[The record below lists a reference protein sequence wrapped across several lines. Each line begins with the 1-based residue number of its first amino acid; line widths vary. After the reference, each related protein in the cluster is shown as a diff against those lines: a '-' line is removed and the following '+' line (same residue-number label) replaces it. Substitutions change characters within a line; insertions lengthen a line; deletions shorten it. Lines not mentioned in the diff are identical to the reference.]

1 MTNRRDFIRT
11 AALAGIV
18 TSLSPRM
25 LSAHEAAQP
34 FEPAHKRAL
43 RIAHITDVHM
53 LDQPNANTCF
63 TRVIREINA
72 MGDKPDFIINTGDSV
87 MDENKQT
94 REAVEARWQAWT
106 GIMDREN
113 KLPYTAR
120 SVITMLGTAPMPHW
134 MPSIKKTNVMASNG
148 LWTC

>member
-11 AALAGIV
+11 AALAGVV

-25 LSAHEAAQP
+25 LLAHEAAQP
-34 FEPAHKRAL
+34 FEPARKRAL

-72 MGDKPDFIINTGDSV
+72 LGDKPDFIINTGDSV

-94 REAVEARWQAWT
+94 RETVEARWQAWT
-106 GIMDREN
+106 NVMSREN
-113 KLPYTAR
+113 KLPFRAQAC
-120 SVITMLGTAPMPHW
+120 VLQA
-134 MPSIKKTNVMASNG
+134 
-148 LWTC
+148 